1 MFAPYE
7 DKKASFL
14 DEKKSARV
22 NRQEEIRRDHSATK
36 IQAVVRRFLAVS
48 SLRKQTQGDLQS
60 LIGWAREV
68 SPTSSPDKAK
78 FAPAVTVFKATE
90 RFLYFFDQ
98 KKDHVLFQTL
108 CRYILASM
116 EVEGDSKI
124 WYVSLAL
131 SKEHVLP
138 WIQQMK
144 KLLWQCCCYLK
155 TLKPDN
161 NDQSKLVSLYL
172 NMVVIFTDTTTWKVL
187 KIKGSEALRPGMNQ
201 LCANLLGHLT
211 SKDLY
216 VILQALLKRGLERSQ
231 PTLKRAALAAIVTI
245 SMRPLISTQFSQ
257 HLLTAF
263 LVHILSL
270 PGLILHLSTIAEQT
284 LLLFRN
290 NNVLEKSIRL
300 LEQEQ
305 NIRIVFN
312 SLEGSYS
319 LCLLANMVQ
328 LAYLQLDMLPV
339 IMEPFMGVVIMLL
352 ARCQSYVQNKQSS
365 LTHWHP
371 VLGWFSQRINP
382 TLNEA
387 MPNVVKQLQLLWA
400 RNMVK
405 QLFSEVLRFK
415 PMAGTPT
422 TETPETAPVKKAFK
436 KALQK
441 SSVKLKEMRSSGGR
455 KLDSPEVLSVCH
467 VCVLYQSC
475 LKTLTQLKLDI
486 LTGLCLQED
495 LLSKL
500 WGFIDELGPSGGLKL
515 FLESL
520 TSDTEQSHQ
529 LFAVL
534 SLSCDCGSH
543 IVAILD
549 DMEMYE
555 QQKPFKLEELV
566 KISSFLNAFAFRL
579 LWDGI
584 YDGKNR
590 HTSLFQSVHTF
601 LMLLYDR
608 DCRRPFTAPGHWLIR
623 ELKPSTLVS
632 ELEKG
637 KRRALLLLHMMP
649 HVIPHKDRVI
659 LFRRFVTD
667 EKKALGIIE
676 NECASPKPT
685 LITVHRS
692 RMVEDGFQQ
701 LALLPPQALKGII
714 RVKFVNDLGLDEAGI
729 DQDGVFKE
737 FLEEIIKR
745 VFDPSLNLFKMT
757 SGEERLYPSPTSY
770 IQEDHL
776 TLFEFVGKMLG
787 KAVYEGIVVEV
798 PFASFFLSQV
808 LSHHHSAL
816 YSSID
821 ELPSLDPEL
830 YKSLTFIKHYTEGDV
845 RDLELTFSYAEDVMG
860 KVVTHELMPGGR
872 AISVTNDNKIAY
884 VHRVAHFR
892 MHTQIRE
899 QTAAFIRGF
908 RSIISPDWLMM
919 FAAPELQK
927 LISGDNTEIDLEDLK
942 KYTQYYGGFHPAHRV
957 VIWLW
962 DILAKDFTNDE
973 RKAFLKFVTSCSK
986 PPLLGFAHLE
996 PPFCIR
1002 CVEVADDQDTG
1013 DTVGSVLRGF
1023 FTIRKRDPVNRLP
1036 TSSTCFNLLKLPNY
1050 QKKST
1055 LKEKLR
1061 YAISMNTGFELS

>member
-1 MFAPYE
+1 
-7 DKKASFL
+7 
-14 DEKKSARV
+14 
-22 NRQEEIRRDHSATK
+22 
-36 IQAVVRRFLAVS
+36 
-48 SLRKQTQGDLQS
+48 
-60 LIGWAREV
+60 
-68 SPTSSPDKAK
+68 
-78 FAPAVTVFKATE
+78 
-90 RFLYFFDQ
+90 
-98 KKDHVLFQTL
+98 
-108 CRYILASM
+108 M

-352 ARCQSYVQNKQSS
+352 ARCQSYVQ
-365 LTHWHP
+365 
-371 VLGWFSQRINP
+371 RINP

-467 VCVLYQSC
+467 V
-475 LKTLTQLKLDI
+475 
-486 LTGLCLQED
+486 
-495 LLSKL
+495 
-500 WGFIDELGPSGGLKL
+500 GGLKL

-776 TLFEFVGKMLG
+776 TLFEF
-787 KAVYEGIVVEV
+787 GIVVEV

-860 KVVTHELMPGGR
+860 KVVTHELMPEVAPSLSPTTTRSHPR
-872 AISVTNDNKIAY
+872 ADC
-884 VHRVAHFR
+884 RL
-892 MHTQIRE
+892 
-899 QTAAFIRGF
+899 IRGF

-973 RKAFLKFVTSCSK
+973 RKAFLK
-986 PPLLGFAHLE
+986 
-996 PPFCIR
+996 
-1002 CVEVADDQDTG
+1002 
-1013 DTVGSVLRGF
+1013 
-1023 FTIRKRDPVNRLP
+1023 
-1036 TSSTCFNLLKLPNY
+1036 
-1050 QKKST
+1050 
-1055 LKEKLR
+1055 
-1061 YAISMNTGFELS
+1061 

>member
-1 MFAPYE
+1 
-7 DKKASFL
+7 
-14 DEKKSARV
+14 
-22 NRQEEIRRDHSATK
+22 
-36 IQAVVRRFLAVS
+36 
-48 SLRKQTQGDLQS
+48 
-60 LIGWAREV
+60 
-68 SPTSSPDKAK
+68 
-78 FAPAVTVFKATE
+78 
-90 RFLYFFDQ
+90 
-98 KKDHVLFQTL
+98 
-108 CRYILASM
+108 
-116 EVEGDSKI
+116 
-124 WYVSLAL
+124 
-131 SKEHVLP
+131 
-138 WIQQMK
+138 
-144 KLLWQCCCYLK
+144 
-155 TLKPDN
+155 
-161 NDQSKLVSLYL
+161 
-172 NMVVIFTDTTTWKVL
+172 
-187 KIKGSEALRPGMNQ
+187 
-201 LCANLLGHLT
+201 
-211 SKDLY
+211 
-216 VILQALLKRGLERSQ
+216 
-231 PTLKRAALAAIVTI
+231 
-245 SMRPLISTQFSQ
+245 
-257 HLLTAF
+257 
-263 LVHILSL
+263 
-270 PGLILHLSTIAEQT
+270 
-284 LLLFRN
+284 
-290 NNVLEKSIRL
+290 
-300 LEQEQ
+300 EQ